1 MNDDYKFLILI
12 LFSFL
17 IFIKIK
23 QNNLK
28 KMIFNFIF
36 IRKKLFL
43 LNNLIHHQYYYFVE
57 LIKYYY
63 LFSVVNLL
71 IYIKCLSY
79 KAY

>member
-43 LNNLIHHQYYYFVE
+43 LNNLIQHQYYSFGE